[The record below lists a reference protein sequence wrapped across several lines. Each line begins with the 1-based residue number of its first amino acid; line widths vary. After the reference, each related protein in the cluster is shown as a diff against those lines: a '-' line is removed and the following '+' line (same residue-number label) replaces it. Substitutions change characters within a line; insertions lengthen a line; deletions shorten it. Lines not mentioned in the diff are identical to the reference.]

1 MRFIPKRTR
10 RDAGK
15 EIPRETRA
23 MAYSSPLGKG
33 KRKNGTFARL
43 AAHADRLLVRLDAR
57 RAGSK
62 TQTCAALM
70 ACPRQATITKKC
82 SKPAWDKNILN
93 AIYPQTNPAGRRKR
107 NPSRDASDGVL
118 ITPWQG

>member
-43 AAHADRLLVRLDAR
+43 AAYADRLLVCFDTMFANGESK
-57 RAGSK
+57 AGAS
-62 TQTCAALM
+62 LM

-82 SKPAWDKNILN
+82 SKQAWDKNILN
-93 AIYPQTNPAGRRKR
+93 AIYSQKNPAGR
-107 NPSRDASDGVL
+107 
-118 ITPWQG
+118 

>member
-1 MRFIPKRTR
+1 MRSIPKRTR

-33 KRKNGTFARL
+33 KRNNAYTALFPSY
-43 AAHADRLLVRLDAR
+43 ADRLLVCFDNMFAN
-57 RAGSK
+57 SK

-70 ACPRQATITKKC
+70 ACPHQATITKKC
-82 SKPAWDKNILN
+82 SKQTWGKNILN
-93 AIYPQTNPAGRRKR
+93 AIYPQKNPAGRRKR

>member
-1 MRFIPKRTR
+1 MRSIPKRTR

-33 KRKNGTFARL
+33 KRKKDRKSGVEGY
-43 AAHADRLLVRLDAR
+43 ADRLLVCFDTMFAN
-57 RAGSK
+57 SK

-82 SKPAWDKNILN
+82 SKQAWDKNILN
-93 AIYPQTNPAGRRKR
+93 AIYPRKNPAGRRKR
-107 NPSRDASDGVL
+107 NPSRDASDGIL

>member
-15 EIPRETRA
+15 EISRETRA

-43 AAHADRLLVRLDAR
+43 AAHADRLLVCFDNMFAN
-57 RAGSK
+57 SK

-70 ACPRQATITKKC
+70 ACLRQATITKKC
-82 SKPAWDKNILN
+82 SKQTWGKNILN
-93 AIYPQTNPAGRRKR
+93 AIYPQKNPAGRRKR
-107 NPSRDASDGVL
+107 
-118 ITPWQG
+118 